1 VEGIFFMIGKT
12 LLHYEITEKIGEG
25 GMGVVY
31 KANDTHLDR
40 LVAIKVL
47 PPERV
52 ADPTRKA
59 RFVREAKAASALNH
73 PNIITV
79 HDIDQQDGV
88 DFIVM
93 EYVPGKTL
101 HEIIPRNG
109 MKLCDVLKHAVR
121 ISDALSRAHSAG
133 IIHRDLKPGNI
144 MVDEHGQLRVLD
156 FGLAKLAESKPLG
169 ENEATRT
176 LPTTDEGMIVG
187 TVAYMSPEQA
197 EGKRVDAR
205 SDIFSFGSVLYEM
218 VTGRK
223 AFHRDSKAS
232 TLGAVIHKEPE
243 PLGAEIP
250 QELSRIIKR
259 CLRKDPTRRFQHI
272 DDVKVAL
279 EELKE
284 ESDSGKLAPSFS
296 AVEKTQKTI
305 AVLPFANLSSEQD
318 RNFVDGLSEEI
329 LNSLAQIPNLKV
341 MARTSSFSFKGTN
354 KTVQEI
360 AGVLGVENIL
370 EGSVRKA
377 GNALRIITQLVHA
390 TDGSYL
396 WSKTYDRELKDIFA
410 IQEDI
415 ATAVAGELKAT
426 LGIGK
431 SLKQLGGTENIEA
444 YEHYLL
450 AKGLWQRTLDEG
462 NVYNTLKRAH
472 KSIDAAIELD
482 AKFALAWAHKS
493 IIHLYLAIF
502 GPAIRA
508 DSEHDTA
515 LSTALKA
522 IELEPKLWIGYLSLC
537 GIQAMKGEFIEAEAS
552 YNKAHE
558 LTIELSWFSIDQPRN
573 LAVGNFRKAQEV
585 MEELVRNDPLN
596 MELRGF
602 YLLNFGFLGDIQRA
616 EEEYKRGRPLF
627 GNQWFWGNVLIT
639 VLRLGTCQSLSRDDL
654 VYSDPIFDAAK
665 KYLDSPKEGLVELQR
680 LYSKENL
687 TSRDFLYIAIWAA
700 YFGDA
705 ELAAD
710 VMEKVLSM
718 QAADAFFFWLPV
730 MREVRQTYRFKALI
744 KKVGLVDYWNK
755 FGWPDICHQL
765 DGGDFECD

>member
-1 VEGIFFMIGKT
+1 MT
-12 LLHYEITEKIGEG
+12 LTTGSKLAHYEITEKIGEG

-31 KANDTHLDR
+31 KAKDSHLDR
-40 LVAIKVL
+40 FVAIKVL

-52 ADPTRKA
+52 ADPERKR
-59 RFVREAKAASALNH
+59 RFVQEAKAASVLNH

-79 HDIDQQDGV
+79 HDIDERDGV

-93 EYVPGKTL
+93 EYVRGKTL
-101 HEIIPRNG
+101 DEMIPSKG
-109 MKLCDVLKHAVR
+109 LKLG
-121 ISDALSRAHSAG
+121 DALKYGVQIADALAKAHSAG
-133 IIHRDLKPGNI
+133 IIHRDVKPYNV
-144 MVDEHGQLRVLD
+144 MVGEDGRVKLLD
-156 FGLAKLAESKPLG
+156 FGLAKLTEAAPLG
-169 ENEATRT
+169 EDEATRT
-176 LPTTDEGMIVG
+176 LPTTDKGTIVG

-197 EGKRVDAR
+197 EGKRLDAR

-218 VTGRK
+218 VTGRR
-223 AFHRDSKAS
+223 AFQKESKTS
-232 TLGAVIHKEPE
+232 TLAAIIHKEPE
-243 PLGAEIP
+243 PLEAVIP
-250 QELSRIIKR
+250 HDLERIIKR
-259 CLRKDPTRRFQHI
+259 CLHKDPARRFQHL
-272 DDVKVAL
+272 DDAKVAL

-284 ESDSGKLAPSFS
+284 ESDSGKLTPSVGN
-296 AVEKTQKTI
+296 VEKTQKTI
-305 AVLPFANLSSEQD
+305 AVLPFANLSSEKDQ
-318 RNFVDGLSEEI
+318 NFVDGLSEEI

-341 MARTSSFSFKGTN
+341 MARTSSFSFKGAN

-377 GNALRIITQLVHA
+377 GNALRITTQLVRA
-390 TDGSYL
+390 ADGSYL

-431 SLKQLGGTENIEA
+431 SLKQLGGTENMEA

-482 AKFALAWAHKS
+482 PKFALAWAHKS
-493 IIHLYLAIF
+493 IIHLYLSIF
-502 GPAIRA
+502 GPANHA
-508 DSEHDTA
+508 ESEHDAA

-522 IELEPKLWIGYLSLC
+522 IELEPKLWVGYFSLC
-537 GIQAMKGEFIEAEAS
+537 CIQAAKGEFIEAEAS
-552 YNKAHE
+552 YIKAHE
-558 LTIELSWFSIDQPRN
+558 LTYELSWLSIDQPRV
-573 LAVGNFRKAQEV
+573 LAIGNIRKAQEV
-585 MEELVRNDPLN
+585 MKELVRNDPLN

-602 YLLNFGFLGDIQRA
+602 YLLTFGLLGDIRRA

-627 GNQWFWGNVLIT
+627 GNQWFWGNVLISI
-639 VLRLGTCQSLSRDDL
+639 LRLGACQSLSRDEL
-654 VYSDPIFDAAK
+654 VYSDSTFDAAK
-665 KYLDSPKEGLVELQR
+665 VYLDSPKEGLVELHR
-680 LYSKENL
+680 LLSKDNL
-687 TSRDFLYIAIWAA
+687 TRTDFIIIAVWAA

-705 ELAAD
+705 ELTAD
-710 VMEKVLSM
+710 AMEKVLRI
-718 QAADAFFFWLPV
+718 QAADALFFWLPV
-730 MREVRQTYRFKALI
+730 MREVRQKPRFKALV
-744 KKVGLVDYWNK
+744 KKIGLVDYWNK

-765 DGGDFECD
+765 DSGDFKCD